1 MYEFDNLGIS
11 NPTDLLYGD
20 ISTTSGFDFSGA
32 AMGLMGISIA
42 GKAFGDYMKGQ
53 QQSQAY
59 EYNAE
64 LVRQEEQIA
73 LMQIGKE
80 EVALL
85 STQRAAYAR
94 AGVTQSGSP
103 LDVALG
109 TATEF
114 ELDKQITRYNAES
127 KARMLEW
134 EAKKAKQAG
143 TFSAGMDLLQGAAS
157 MALILA

>member
-1 MYEFDNLGIS
+1 
-11 NPTDLLYGD
+11 
-20 ISTTSGFDFSGA
+20 
-32 AMGLMGISIA
+32 
-42 GKAFGDYMKGQ
+42 
-53 QQSQAY
+53 
-59 EYNAE
+59 
-64 LVRQEEQIA
+64 
-73 LMQIGKE
+73 
-80 EVALL
+80 LL
-85 STQRAAYAR
+85 SIQSAAYAR
-94 AGVTQSGSP
+94 VGVTQSGSP